1 MKKIIIFLIILCT
14 LTGCLKRD
22 TMEGIE
28 IYTTVYPLEYI
39 TNRLYGDNSTI
50 KSIYPNGVDPF
61 TYPSL
66 TEKQLSD
73 YSAASLYIFNGLT
86 SEKDYVVPLFNNNKN
101 LKIIN
106 ASLSMK
112 TSYGNEELW
121 LDPSNFL
128 QLTQNIRN
136 GFEEYISNYYLLEEI
151 KQNYES
157 LKLEV
162 SKLDANLTVIGTNA
176 DFNTIVVTDDLFLF
190 LKKYNINVLSLDKD
204 TLTNKTLNDVKSLMS
219 EEKISYIFARKDEE
233 LSDEV
238 KALVEEYNIEVVY
251 IHTLSNLTNEEKEN
265 GSTYL
270 TIMNE
275 NIEKLKNELYRKF
288 LD

>member
-1 MKKIIIFLIILCT
+1 MKKIVIFLIVLFS

-22 TMEGIE
+22 TMEGID

-39 TNRLYGDNSTI
+39 TNRLYGNNSNI

-66 TEKQLSD
+66 TDKQLLD
-73 YSAASLYIFNGLT
+73 YSEASLYIFNGLS
-86 SEKDYVVPLFNNNKN
+86 SEKDYVVPLFNNNKD

-112 TSYGNEELW
+112 TSYGVEELW

-136 GFEEYISNYYLLEEI
+136 GFEEYVSNYYLLEEI
-151 KQNYES
+151 KENYES
-157 LKLEV
+157 LKLDV

-176 DFNTIVVTDDLFLF
+176 DFDTIVVTDDLFLF
-190 LKKYNINVLSLDKD
+190 LKKYNINVISLDKD
-204 TLTNKTLNDVKSLMS
+204 TLNNKTLNDVKSLIS
-219 EEKISYIFARKDEE
+219 DGKISYIFARKDEV
-233 LSDEV
+233 LDDVVNS
-238 KALVEEYNIEVVY
+238 LVNDYDIEVSY
-251 IHTLSNLTNEEKEN
+251 IHTLSNLTTEEINN

-275 NIEKLKNELYRKF
+275 NIEKLKNELYN
-288 LD
+288 

>member
-1 MKKIIIFLIILCT
+1 MKKIVIFLIVLFS

-22 TMEGIE
+22 TMEGID

-39 TNRLYGDNSTI
+39 TNRLYGNNSNI

-61 TYPSL
+61 TYPNL
-66 TEKQLSD
+66 TDKQLLD
-73 YSAASLYIFNGLT
+73 YSKASLYIFNGLS
-86 SEKDYVVPLFNNNKN
+86 SEKDYVVPLFNNNKD

-112 TSYGNEELW
+112 TSYGVEELW

-136 GFEEYISNYYLLEEI
+136 GFEEYVSNYYLLEEI
-151 KQNYES
+151 KENYES
-157 LKLEV
+157 LKLDV

-176 DFNTIVVTDDLFLF
+176 DFDTIVVTDDLFLF
-190 LKKYNINVLSLDKD
+190 LKKYNINVISLDKD
-204 TLTNKTLNDVKSLMS
+204 TLNNKTLNDVKSLIS
-219 EEKISYIFARKDEE
+219 DGKISYIFARKDEV
-233 LSDEV
+233 LDDVVNS
-238 KALVEEYNIEVVY
+238 LVNDYNIEVSY
-251 IHTLSNLTNEEKEN
+251 IHTLSNLTTEEINN

-275 NIEKLKNELYRKF
+275 NIEKLKNELYN
-288 LD
+288 

>member
-1 MKKIIIFLIILCT
+1 MKKIVVFLIVLFS

-22 TMEGIE
+22 TMEGID

-39 TNRLYGDNSTI
+39 TNRLYGNNSNI

-61 TYPSL
+61 TYPNL
-66 TEKQLSD
+66 TDKQLLD
-73 YSAASLYIFNGLT
+73 YSEASLYIFNGLS
-86 SEKDYVVPLFNNNKN
+86 SEKDYVVPLFNNNKD

-112 TSYGNEELW
+112 TSYGVEELW

-136 GFEEYISNYYLLEEI
+136 GFEEYVSNYYLLEEI
-151 KQNYES
+151 KENYES
-157 LKLEV
+157 LKLDV

-176 DFNTIVVTDDLFLF
+176 DFDTIVVTDDLFLF
-190 LKKYNINVLSLDKD
+190 LKKYNINVISLDKD
-204 TLTNKTLNDVKSLMS
+204 TLNNKTLNDVKSLIS
-219 EEKISYIFARKDEE
+219 DGKISYIFARKDEV
-233 LSDEV
+233 LDDVVNS
-238 KALVEEYNIEVVY
+238 LVNDYDIEVSY
-251 IHTLSNLTNEEKEN
+251 IHTLSNLTTEELNN

-275 NIEKLKNELYRKF
+275 NIEKLKNELYN
-288 LD
+288 

>member
-1 MKKIIIFLIILCT
+1 MKKIIIFLIVLCT

-39 TNRLYGDNSTI
+39 TNRLYGNNSTVR
-50 KSIYPNGVDPF
+50 SIYPNGVNPF

-86 SEKDYVVPLFNNNKN
+86 AEKDYVVPLFNHNKD

-136 GFEEYISNYYLLEEI
+136 GFEEYISNYYLLDEI
-151 KQNYES
+151 KKNYED

-162 SKLDANLTVIGTNA
+162 SKLDANLTVIGSNA

-190 LKKYNINVLSLDKD
+190 LKKYNINVISLDKD
-204 TLTNKTLNDVKSLMS
+204 SLTNKTLNDVKSLMG
-219 EEKISYIFARKDEE
+219 EEKISYIFTKKDEE
-233 LSDEV
+233 LSDEI
-238 KALVEEYNIEVVY
+238 KSLVDEYKVEVVY
-251 IHTLSNLTNEEKEN
+251 IHTLANLTNEEKEN

-275 NIEKLKNELYRKF
+275 NIEKLKNELYN
-288 LD
+288 

>member
-1 MKKIIIFLIILCT
+1 MKKIIIFLIVLCT

-39 TNRLYGDNSTI
+39 TNRLYGNNSTV

-86 SEKDYVVPLFNNNKN
+86 AEKDYVVPLFNHNKD

-151 KQNYES
+151 KKNYED

-162 SKLDANLTVIGTNA
+162 SKLDANLTVIGSNA
-176 DFNTIVVTDDLFLF
+176 DFNTIVATDDLFLF
-190 LKKYNINVLSLDKD
+190 LKKYNINVISLDKD
-204 TLTNKTLNDVKSLMS
+204 SLNNKTLNDVKSLMG
-219 EEKISYIFARKDEE
+219 EEKISYIFAKKDEK

-238 KALVEEYNIEVVY
+238 KALVDEYKVEVVY
-251 IHTLSNLTNEEKEN
+251 IHTLANLTNEEKEN

-275 NIEKLKNELYRKF
+275 NIEKLKNELYN
-288 LD
+288 

>member
-1 MKKIIIFLIILCT
+1 MKKIIIFLIVLCT

-39 TNRLYGDNSTI
+39 TNRLYGNNSTV

-86 SEKDYVVPLFNNNKN
+86 AEKDYVVPLFNHNKD

-151 KQNYES
+151 KKNYED

-162 SKLDANLTVIGTNA
+162 SKLDANLTVIGSNA
-176 DFNTIVVTDDLFLF
+176 DFNTIVATDDLFLF
-190 LKKYNINVLSLDKD
+190 LKKYNINVISLDKD
-204 TLTNKTLNDVKSLMS
+204 SLNNKTLNDVKSLMG
-219 EEKISYIFARKDEE
+219 EEKISYIFAKKDEE

-238 KALVEEYNIEVVY
+238 KALVDEYKVEVVY
-251 IHTLSNLTNEEKEN
+251 IHTLANLTNEEKEN

-275 NIEKLKNELYRKF
+275 NIEKLKNELYN
-288 LD
+288 

>member
-1 MKKIIIFLIILCT
+1 MKKIIIFLIVLCT

-39 TNRLYGDNSTI
+39 TNRLYGNNSTV

-73 YSAASLYIFNGLT
+73 YSVASLYIFNGLT
-86 SEKDYVVPLFNNNKN
+86 AEKDYVVPLFNHNKD

-151 KQNYES
+151 KKNYED

-190 LKKYNINVLSLDKD
+190 LKKYNINVISLDKD
-204 TLTNKTLNDVKSLMS
+204 SLTNKTLNDVKSLME
-219 EEKISYIFARKDEE
+219 EEKISYIFAKKDEE

-238 KALVEEYNIEVVY
+238 KSLVDEYKVEVVY
-251 IHTLSNLTNEEKEN
+251 IHTLANLTNEEKGT
-265 GSTYL
+265 GSPYL

-275 NIEKLKNELYRKF
+275 NIEKLKNELYN
-288 LD
+288 

>member
-1 MKKIIIFLIILCT
+1 MKKIIIFLIVLCT

-39 TNRLYGDNSTI
+39 TNRLYGNNSTV

-73 YSAASLYIFNGLT
+73 YSMASLYIFNGLT
-86 SEKDYVVPLFNNNKN
+86 AEKDYVVPLFNHNKD

-151 KQNYES
+151 KKNYED

-162 SKLDANLTVIGTNA
+162 SKLDANLTVIGSNA

-190 LKKYNINVLSLDKD
+190 LKKYNINVISLDKD
-204 TLTNKTLNDVKSLMS
+204 SLTNKTLNDVKSLMG
-219 EEKISYIFARKDEE
+219 EEKISYIFAKKDEE

-238 KALVEEYNIEVVY
+238 KSLVDEYKVEVVY
-251 IHTLSNLTNEEKEN
+251 IHTLANLTNEEKEN

-275 NIEKLKNELYRKF
+275 NIEKLKNELYN
-288 LD
+288 

>member
-1 MKKIIIFLIILCT
+1 MKKIVIFLIVLFS

-22 TMEGIE
+22 TMEGID

-39 TNRLYGDNSTI
+39 TNRLYGNNSNI

-66 TEKQLSD
+66 TDKQLLD
-73 YSAASLYIFNGLT
+73 YSEASLYIFNGLS
-86 SEKDYVVPLFNNNKN
+86 SEKDYVVPLFNNNKD

-112 TSYGNEELW
+112 TSYGVEELW

-136 GFEEYISNYYLLEEI
+136 GFEEYVSNYYLLEEI
-151 KQNYES
+151 KENYES
-157 LKLEV
+157 LKLDV

-176 DFNTIVVTDDLFLF
+176 DFDTIVVTDDLFLF
-190 LKKYNINVLSLDKD
+190 LKKYNINVISLDKD
-204 TLTNKTLNDVKSLMS
+204 TLNNKTLNDVKSLIS
-219 EEKISYIFARKDEE
+219 DGKISYIFARKDEV
-233 LSDEV
+233 LDDVVNS
-238 KALVEEYNIEVVY
+238 LVNDYNIEVSY
-251 IHTLSNLTNEEKEN
+251 IHTLSNLTTEELNN

-275 NIEKLKNELYRKF
+275 NIEKLKNELYN
-288 LD
+288 